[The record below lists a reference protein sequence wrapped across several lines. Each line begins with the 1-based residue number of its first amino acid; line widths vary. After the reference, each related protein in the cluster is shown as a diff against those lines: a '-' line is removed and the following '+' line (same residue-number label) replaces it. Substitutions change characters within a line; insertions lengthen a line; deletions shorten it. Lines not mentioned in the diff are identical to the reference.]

1 MENINEKI
9 KKLRELV
16 ERGIGGEAENAQRL
30 LNAIIEKYGI
40 KLSEIDEEEEKET
53 RYSFYYKNR
62 NEETLI
68 LQIIAVIKNTQK
80 VKAFSKTNDRKH
92 IIFELTQSQ
101 YICARELIDWH
112 VKQMRKEFDEM
123 KRLFSTSYICKHNLY
138 PEIDKG
144 DTPPDEDSL
153 KVMAIASAMSEE
165 KYHKQLGYNKM
176 IK

>member
-16 ERGIGGEAENAQRL
+16 ERGIDGEAENAQRL

-40 KLSEIDEEEEKET
+40 KINEIDEEKEKC
-53 RYSFYYKNR
+53 YSFYHKNQ
-62 NEETLI
+62 NERTLI

-80 VKAFSKTNDRKH
+80 VTSFSKNNDRRH
-92 IIFELTQSQ
+92 IYFELTQSQ
-101 YICARELIDWH
+101 YICACELIDWH

-144 DTPPDEDSL
+144 ENPPDKDSQ
-153 KVMAIASAMSEE
+153 KVMAIADAMSEE